1 MRNLVLFFCL
11 YSLVVGQLAVGQI
24 DAPRLGFWRDPQN
37 RVRPLYG
44 IAGSFVPG
52 APVRTGVLAFAW
64 YGDGGW
70 LRTEAGIERLDAA
83 GDTIARLPAGPARFS
98 ATTAWLTEQ
107 NVAFQWDGASLRNV
121 AIDETEF
128 TLPEPES
135 EALAPDWYHV
145 RLRGRSYAV
154 RTTPGREARFVL
166 PEADDA
172 ENQ

>member
-1 MRNLVLFFCL
+1 MRNLVLFFFCL
-11 YSLVVGQLAVGQI
+11 CSFAVGQI

-64 YGDGGW
+64 FGDGGW

-83 GDTIARLPAGPARFS
+83 GDTVAHHPPRPPPLSPPPPR
-98 ATTAWLTEQ
+98 LTEQ
-107 NVAFQWDGASLRNV
+107 NVAYRWDGASLRNIAV
-121 AIDETEF
+121 DETEF
-128 TLPEPES
+128 TLPEPDA

-154 RTTPGREARFVL
+154 RTTPGREARFVI
-166 PEADDA
+166 PEAEDA
-172 ENQ
+172 QNQ